1 MWFRTFCHIVHSSS
15 SECGCAVFP
24 SSNTSLFPESCHA
37 WNIRMGDPK
46 STPKHTSNA
55 RIFMTRTYL
64 YIFLLIH
71 LLLLWCGKYGFGWI
85 LFEKIY
91 FLKKKFLPRQNFW
104 NTSMRHSKLSR
115 NVARSD
121 SIMSK
126 LNYTLPYHIR

>member
-1 MWFRTFCHIVHSSS
+1 MKILFSFGGFYDINLIQNILPHSASSTS

-55 RIFMTRTYL
+55 SRIFMTTTTYL

-71 LLLLWCGKYGFGWI
+71 LLL
-85 LFEKIY
+85 
-91 FLKKKFLPRQNFW
+91 
-104 NTSMRHSKLSR
+104 
-115 NVARSD
+115 
-121 SIMSK
+121 SIIMVK
-126 LNYTLPYHIR
+126 